1 MRCIEM
7 NKNYNSSIKCS
18 VEQCRNHCDTE
29 NYCSLNEVKIGTH
42 EQNPTMKQCVDCE
55 SFELK

>member
-1 MRCIEM
+1 MT
-7 NKNYNSSIKCS
+7 KNYNSCIKCS
-18 VEQCRNHCDTE
+18 VDQCKNHSE
-29 NYCSLNEVKIGTH
+29 RAEYCAWNEVRIGTH